1 MKQFKVFLTLA
12 TVILFMFGC
21 SEPDSGSKESSETPK
36 KAVTSIRLSPTSVII
51 AVSSS
56 ETLKATVSPK
66 DAENAEVTWTSSDEN
81 VATVSNDGVVTGKG
95 VGTATITAEAGGKSA
110 TCEVTVKEKR
120 AAANSWE
127 TLLPSDYKLNNEF
140 WDNASVYFVITDRF
154 YNGDENNDESYG
166 REKGNPTKEDDAGK
180 FYGGDI
186 AGLTAKLDYLEELG
200 INAIWITAPYEQIHG
215 FCIGGNSEFFH
226 YPYHGYYAMDYT
238 NMDASMGTV
247 EDFRTF
253 VNEAH
258 KKGIRIVMDVVMNH
272 PGYNTIED
280 AKHLYPG
287 VLKDDFVYGTTQITT
302 SNYHDYIDYGKEAH
316 GWDDWWGGDWIR
328 AGLCNHYHTGSGDLT
343 GSSGGSLPDFIT
355 ENNFAVKL
363 PNFLTKKHTAE
374 AEIAKF
380 YPTEGYNVVKLEENS
395 NYRVRDY
402 LIYWLSSWVREF
414 GIDGFR
420 CDTAKHVEKEAWYQ
434 LKVACT
440 QALRDWKNEN
450 SDKKVDD
457 NDFWMTGEH
466 WGHSVTKD
474 AYYTEGGFDS
484 MINFSF
490 RLAAKNALTTISDI
504 DTTYSSYA
512 ENINSDPAFNVL
524 SYISSHDTGAQDSNG
539 LFYSAYSKSAEKQ
552 MIAGS
557 LLAMC
562 PGAIQVYYGDEAG
575 RKDSDAS
582 FKGDDDQKNRS
593 QMPWKSVEA
602 GYNAALNYT
611 FDENIHAHW
620 SKVLN
625 FRKNHTAVGAGVH
638 KKIDLS
644 AGYAFSREKGNDK
657 VVVVLGAAEGEV
669 TVDVSSI
676 GAAKVK
682 DFYTGEPADVT
693 NGKATFMITDKNN
706 GTLLI
711 EAAQ

>member
-36 KAVTSIRLSPTSVII
+36 KNIESITLSESSVTVAPFATV
-51 AVSSS
+51 
-56 ETLKATVSPK
+56 TLKTTISPS
-66 DAENAEVTWTSSDEN
+66 DADNSGITWTSSDES
-81 VATVSNDGVVTGKG
+81 VATVNNGTITGVKY
-95 VGTATITAEAGGKSA
+95 GTATITAKAGEISA
-110 TCEVTVKEKR
+110 TCEVTVKDE
-120 AAANSWE
+120 AAIAG
-127 TLLPSDYKLNNEF
+127 DYEATF

-154 YNGDENNDESYG
+154 HNGNTSNDNAYG
-166 REKGNPTKEDDAGK
+166 REKGDPTVKLDAGK

-186 AGLTAKLDYLEELG
+186 VGLTAKLDYLKDLG

-215 FCIGGNSEFFH
+215 FCIGGNDEFFH

-247 EDFRTF
+247 DEFRTF
-253 VNEAH
+253 VNKAH
-258 KKGIRIVMDVVMNH
+258 EKGIRIVMDVVMNH

-280 AKHLYPG
+280 AVHLYPG
-287 VLKDDFVYGTTQITT
+287 VLKDNFVYGTTPITT
-302 SNYHDYIDYGKEAH
+302 SNYHEYIDYGKGAH

-328 AGLCNHYHTGSGDLT
+328 AGLCSDYHIGSGDLT

-355 ENNFAVKL
+355 ESDKIVSL
-363 PNFLTKKHTAE
+363 PKFLTKKHTPEMAE
-374 AEIAKF
+374 F
-380 YPTEGYNVVKLEENS
+380 YPTEGYNVVELKEDS

-402 LIYWLSSWVREF
+402 LIYWLSSWVRKF

-420 CDTAKHVEKEAWYQ
+420 CDTAKHVEKEAWKE
-434 LKVACT
+434 LKEACVT
-440 QALRDWKNEN
+440 AYNEWKTANPNDEIAKEN
-450 SDKKVDD
+450 LE
-457 NDFWMTGEH
+457 FWMTGEH
-466 WGHSVTKD
+466 WGHGVTKD
-474 AYYTEGGFDS
+474 AYYTEGGFNS

-490 RLAAKNALTTISDI
+490 RSVASSALSEVNKI
-504 DTTYSSYA
+504 DATYTTYVK
-512 ENINSDPAFNVL
+512 NINTDQAFNVL
-524 SYISSHDTGAQDSNG
+524 SYISSHDTGAQDSKG
-539 LFYSAYSKSAEKQ
+539 LFYSDYCKGNQRPQ
-552 MIAGS
+552 MITAGS

-575 RKDSDAS
+575 RENSDAS
-582 FKGDDDQKNRS
+582 FSGDKDQKNRS
-593 QMPWKSVEA
+593 QMPWKSGEA
-602 GYNAALNYT
+602 GYNPALNYT

-625 FRKNHTAVGAGVH
+625 FRKNHVAVGAGSH
-638 KKIDLS
+638 ERINTSPYTFK
-644 AGYAFSREKGNDK
+644 REKGDDK
-657 VVVVLGAAEGEV
+657 VVVVLGAAEGTV

-676 GAAKVK
+676 GTAKVK
-682 DFYTGEPADVT
+682 DFYTGTTVDVT
-693 NGKATFMITDKNN
+693 DGKATFTITDKNN

>member
-1 MKQFKVFLTLA
+1 MKRLLSAFLCI
-12 TVILFMFGC
+12 VLFIACISCDTEEKKGR
-21 SEPDSGSKESSETPK
+21 SK
-36 KAVTSIRLSPTSVII
+36 
-51 AVSSS
+51 
-56 ETLKATVSPK
+56 
-66 DAENAEVTWTSSDEN
+66 
-81 VATVSNDGVVTGKG
+81 
-95 VGTATITAEAGGKSA
+95 
-110 TCEVTVKEKR
+110 
-120 AAANSWE
+120 NSWE
-127 TLLPSDYKLNNEF
+127 KSSLPSDYKLNNDF

-154 YNGDENNDESYG
+154 YDGNTSNDNAYG
-166 REKGNPTKEDDAGK
+166 REKGDPTVKSDAGK

-186 AGLTAKLDYLEELG
+186 AGLTKKLDYLEKLG

-215 FCIGGNSEFFH
+215 FCIGGSNEFFH

-247 EDFRTF
+247 EEFRTF

-280 AKHLYPG
+280 AKHLYSG
-287 VLKDDFVYGTTQITT
+287 VLKDNFNDTAQITT
-302 SNYHDYIDYGKEAH
+302 SNYHNYIDYGKEAH

-328 AGLCNHYHTGSGDLT
+328 AGLCSHYHTGSGDLT
-343 GSSGGSLPDFIT
+343 GSSGGALPDFIT
-355 ENNFAVKL
+355 ESDNTVSL
-363 PNFLTKKHTAE
+363 PKFLTKKHTAE
-374 AEIAKF
+374 MAEF
-380 YPTEGYNVVKLEENS
+380 YPTEGYKVVELKENS

-440 QALRDWKNEN
+440 QALRDWKAEN

-457 NDFWMTGEH
+457 SDFWMTGEH
-466 WGHSVTKD
+466 WGHGVTKD
-474 AYYTEGGFDS
+474 AYYTDGGFNS

-490 RLAAKNALTTISDI
+490 RSVANSALSEVNKI
-504 DTTYSSYA
+504 DTTYTTYA
-512 ENINSDPAFNVL
+512 KNINTDQAFNVL
-524 SYISSHDTGAQDSNG
+524 SYISSHDTGAQDKKG
-539 LFYSAYSKSAEKQ
+539 LFYSDYSKSAEKQ

-575 RKDSDAS
+575 RENSNAS
-582 FKGDDDQKNRS
+582 FKDEDQKNRS
-593 QMPWKSVEA
+593 QMPWKSGEA

-625 FRKNHTAVGAGVH
+625 FRKNHVAVGAGSH
-638 KKIDLS
+638 ESINTSPYTFK
-644 AGYAFSREKGNDK
+644 REKGNDK
-657 VVVVLGAAEGEV
+657 VVVVLGATGDEV

-676 GAAKVK
+676 GAARVK
-682 DFYTGEPADVT
+682 DFYTGTTVDVT
-693 NGKATFMITDKNN
+693 DGKATFTITDKNN